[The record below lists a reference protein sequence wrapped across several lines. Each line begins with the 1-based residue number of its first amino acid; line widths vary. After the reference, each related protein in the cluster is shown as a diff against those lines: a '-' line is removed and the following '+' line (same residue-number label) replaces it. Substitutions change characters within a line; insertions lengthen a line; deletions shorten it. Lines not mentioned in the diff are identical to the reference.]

1 MSDISTYK
9 KRTIILTHDDNDCYH
24 HVEELKRWN
33 KYLVINAK
41 KNHSEDL
48 WEDELNFNLERNPQ
62 KLWRAWFRLEDS
74 VDTLQGATDKE
85 YREILKK
92 LIFDSGD
99 SKEISKKKKI
109 ILTKRNKEDKEE
121 GKARYWIKLTH
132 PEDEIKLEKM
142 SKDKKIGEKTDKR
155 RNCLMK
161 VGKLQDAFSQE
172 DKIKKKT
179 ESNRKR
185 SIRRQKTR
193 RTFIKIL
200 HNITF
205 NKEDHFGL

>member
-1 MSDISTYK
+1 MNDLSTYK

-33 KYLVINAK
+33 KHLVTNAK

-48 WEDELNFNLERNPQ
+48 WEDELDFNLERNPH
-62 KLWRAWFRLEDS
+62 KLWRLWFCLEDS
-74 VDTLQGATDKE
+74 VDTLQGATDEE

-99 SKEISKKKKI
+99 SKEISKKKRI
-109 ILTKRNKEDKEE
+109 MLTKRNKEDKEE
-121 GKARYWIKLTH
+121 GKTRYWIKLTH

-142 SKDKKIGEKTDKR
+142 SEDKKIGEKTDKR

-161 VGKLQDAFSQE
+161 VGKLQDAFNQE
-172 DKIKKKT
+172 DKTKKKT

-193 RTFIKIL
+193 RTFIKTL

-205 NKEDHFGL
+205 NKDDHFGL

>member
-1 MSDISTYK
+1 MT
-9 KRTIILTHDDNDCYH
+9 N
-24 HVEELKRWN
+24 
-33 KYLVINAK
+33 
-41 KNHSEDL
+41 
-48 WEDELNFNLERNPQ
+48 
-62 KLWRAWFRLEDS
+62 
-74 VDTLQGATDKE
+74 
-85 YREILKK
+85 
-92 LIFDSGD
+92 
-99 SKEISKKKKI
+99 
-109 ILTKRNKEDKEE
+109 
-121 GKARYWIKLTH
+121 

-142 SKDKKIGEKTDKR
+142 SEDKKTGGKTDKR
-155 RNCLMK
+155 RNCMMK
-161 VGKLQDAFSQE
+161 VGKLQDAFNQE